1 VSSDKKLTEKKAK
14 TRKQRVREGTCT
26 DNLFFFVMDMRS
38 AKEEKQIDR
47 I

>member
-1 VSSDKKLTEKKAK
+1 VSSDKKLTEKK
-14 TRKQRVREGTCT
+14 QRRENKGYVKE
-26 DNLFFFVMDMRS
+26 LAQIIYSFVMDMRS